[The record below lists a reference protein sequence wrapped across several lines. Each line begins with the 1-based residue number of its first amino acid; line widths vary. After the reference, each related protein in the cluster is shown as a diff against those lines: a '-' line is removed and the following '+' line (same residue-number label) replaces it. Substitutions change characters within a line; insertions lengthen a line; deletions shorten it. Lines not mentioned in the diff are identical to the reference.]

1 MHVAITYFSPLG
13 PLVTDMLLWGAGFFL
28 VLWGTVA
35 VHELEVQLIGHQG
48 KTLKTVV
55 NTDFKP
61 SAGEEWFLAPGFELQ
76 HTTPSRRPHLNL
88 LRNTAK
94 FAIFIIIGILLLFSF
109 DALSQ
114 QPVLNASAKVPAMSG
129 FLQ

>member
-13 PLVTDMLLWGAGFFL
+13 SLVTDMLLWGAGFFL
-28 VLWGTVA
+28 VLWGTV
-35 VHELEVQLIGHQG
+35 
-48 KTLKTVV
+48 V
-55 NTDFKP
+55 NTDFQP

-76 HTTPSRRPHLNL
+76 HTTPSRRAHLNL

-114 QPVLNASAKVPAMSG
+114 QPILNASAKVSAVSG
-129 FLQ
+129 FFQ